1 MLKQVYN
8 YGINNINHSG
18 GTVMNQLKLSKWL
31 KAIIIGAGICG
42 TVIYFYIFPFWGKD
56 IVASNPE
63 FSSYYWIWLLFLW
76 ITSMPCYATLVCSL
90 KIADEIGKDNSFC
103 RKNAN
108 LLKLISILASSDSL
122 FFFTGNIILLLLNM
136 NHPGIVLLS
145 FFVVF
150 AGIAITVIAASLSH
164 LVYKAAQ
171 IREENE
177 LTI

>member
-1 MLKQVYN
+1 
-8 YGINNINHSG
+8 
-18 GTVMNQLKLSKWL
+18 MNQLKLSKWL

-42 TVIYFYIFPFWGKD
+42 TVIYFYVFPFWGKD

-63 FSSYYWIWLLFLW
+63 CSFCYWIWLLFLW
-76 ITSMPCYATLVCSL
+76 ITSIPCYATLVCSW

-108 LLKLISILASSDSL
+108 LLKLISIFAASDSA

-136 NHPGIVLLS
+136 NHPGIVLLA
-145 FFVVF
+145 FVVVF
-150 AGIAITVIAASLSH
+150 AGIAITVTAASLSH